1 MSVDLFV
8 NPEIPPD
15 ELPKAQAVVWR
26 PLDARF
32 VRSAQIKALIVW
44 SILLAAAG
52 AGHFLIATFGD
63 EALGPWPFAIG
74 WAVLAV
80 LAIWSV
86 LWPTISVPRRGYA
99 VRELD
104 LLYKSGVIW
113 QSVKAVPYSRAQHA
127 ETNSGPLDRRFGLAR
142 LSVFTA
148 GGSGGDLGIAG
159 LGKEVAEDLRAHV
172 LDHLGVAAEQE
183 AAVGTTA

>member
-1 MSVDLFV
+1 VFV

-15 ELPKAQAVVWR
+15 ELPQAQAVDWR
-26 PLDARF
+26 PLDPRF

-44 SILLAAAG
+44 AVLFAATG
-52 AGHFLIATFGD
+52 ALHFLVATFGD
-63 EALGPWPFAIG
+63 EAIGPWPFVIG
-74 WAVLAV
+74 WAVLAS
-80 LAIWSV
+80 LAICTI

-104 LLYKSGVIW
+104 LLYKSGVVW

-148 GGSGGDLGIAG
+148 GGSGGDLRIVG
-159 LGKEVAEDLRAHV
+159 LAKDVAEGLRAHV
-172 LDHLGVAAEQE
+172 LDQLGI
-183 AAVGTTA
+183 AVKDDADGTDA

>member
-1 MSVDLFV
+1 MFV

-15 ELPKAQAVVWR
+15 ELPQAEAIDWQ
-26 PLDARF
+26 PLDPRF

-44 SILLAAAG
+44 AILFAG
-52 AGHFLIATFGD
+52 AGTAHFLVATFGD
-63 EALGPWPFAIG
+63 EAIGPWPFVIG
-74 WAVLAV
+74 WAVLASF
-80 LAIWSV
+80 ATCTI
-86 LWPTISVPRRGYA
+86 LWPTVSVPRRGYA

-127 ETNSGPLDRRFGLAR
+127 ETNSGPLDRHFGLAR

-148 GGSGGDLGIAG
+148 GGSGGG
-159 LGKEVAEDLRAHV
+159 LHIVGLARDVAEGLRAHV
-172 LDHLGVAAEQE
+172 LDQLGI
-183 AAVGTTA
+183 AVENVSDGTDA